1 MTTTCGAAFAPTE
14 STDMTAI
21 RAGRTP
27 SRFGSSRLARKAT
40 PYGFVAPTAILLV
53 ALMVVPIVLVVGYS
67 VVTGA
72 ITTTDA
78 SFTGLSNYV
87 SLFTN
92 PDFWNAARNTLVF
105 TVASVVAHL
114 VIGLG
119 FSMMLNSRLLGSV
132 PTAIFRVIYILP
144 WLFTAAIIAVLWRL
158 LLDPQGIVN
167 YILQAVHL
175 TGSPIAWFGDPGT
188 ALFAVV
194 FMNIWSGY
202 PFFMISLLAGLQGV
216 PADLYEAARV
226 DGASPLQQFLNV
238 TLPQLRPIIISM
250 AMLDVLWTTQQFALI
265 WLTTGG
271 GPISVTEML
280 STFTYKLAFTSFDF
294 SMASA
299 SAVIVLIFSLIVAIF
314 YVRSQRSE
322 S

>member
-1 MTTTCGAAFAPTE
+1 
-14 STDMTAI
+14 MTAL
-21 RAGRTP
+21 RPGRIP
-27 SRFGSSRLARKAT
+27 SRFGSSRLARTAA
-40 PYGFVAPTAILLV
+40 PYGFVAPTAALLI
-53 ALMVVPIVLVVGYS
+53 ALMVVPIVLVIGYS
-67 VVTGA
+67 VFHGSIV
-72 ITTTDA
+72 TTDA
-78 SFTGLSNYV
+78 AFAGIANYLA
-87 SLFTN
+87 LFAN
-92 PDFWNAARNTLVF
+92 PDFWNAALNTLVF
-105 TVASVVAHL
+105 TVTSVVAHL
-114 VIGLG
+114 LIGLG

-132 PTAIFRVIYILP
+132 PRAIFRVVYILP

-167 YILQAVHL
+167 YLLQAVHL
-175 TGSPIAWFGDPGT
+175 SGSPIAWFGDPAT
-188 ALFAVV
+188 ALFAVT
-194 FMNIWSGY
+194 FMNIWAGY

-216 PADLYEAARV
+216 PAELYEAARV
-226 DGASPLQQFLNV
+226 DGASAFQQFLNV

-280 STFTYKLAFTSFDF
+280 STFTYKLAFTGFDF

-299 SAVIVLIFSLIVAIF
+299 SAVIVLIFSLIVAVF

>member
-1 MTTTCGAAFAPTE
+1 
-14 STDMTAI
+14 MTALRMGRMPRA
-21 RAGRTP
+21 RAGARRT
-27 SRFGSSRLARKAT
+27 RGIA
-40 PYGFVAPTAILLV
+40 PYGFVAPTAALLLV
-53 ALMVVPIVLVVGYS
+53 LMVVPIVLVIGYS
-67 VVTGA
+67 VFHGV

-78 SFTGLSNYV
+78 SFVGGANYLT
-87 SLFTN
+87 LFAD
-92 PDFWNAARNTLVF
+92 PDFWNAALNTLVF
-105 TVASVVAHL
+105 TAASVAAHL
-114 VIGLG
+114 LIGLG
-119 FSMMLNSRLLGSV
+119 FSMMLNSRLLGRV
-132 PTAIFRVIYILP
+132 PIAIFRVIYILP

-167 YILQAVHL
+167 YLLQAVHVI
-175 TGSPIAWFGDPGT
+175 GSPIAWFGDPGT

-194 FMNIWSGY
+194 FMNIWAGY

-216 PADLYEAARV
+216 PTELYEAARV
-226 DGASPLQQFLNV
+226 DGASPAQQFAHV
-238 TLPQLRPIIISM
+238 TLPHLRPIIISM

-280 STFTYKLAFTSFDF
+280 STYTYKLAFTGFDF
-294 SMASA
+294 SSASA
-299 SAVIVLIFSLIVAIF
+299 SAVIVLAFSLIIAVF

>member
-1 MTTTCGAAFAPTE
+1 
-14 STDMTAI
+14 MTAL
-21 RAGRTP
+21 RTAP
-27 SRFGSSRLARKAT
+27 KPRFSSARLAKTAT
-40 PYGFVAPTAILLV
+40 PYGFVAPTVILLT
-53 ALMVVPIVLVVGYS
+53 ALMIVPIVLVVSYS
-67 VVTGA
+67 VSTGS
-72 ITTTDA
+72 ITSKNAT
-78 SFTGLSNYV
+78 FTGVDNYV
-87 SLFTN
+87 ELLTN
-92 PDFWNAARNTLVF
+92 GDFWNAALNTLLF
-105 TVASVVAHL
+105 TVCSVAAHL

-119 FSMMLNSRLLGSV
+119 FSMMLNSKLLGAV
-132 PTAIFRVIYILP
+132 PRAIFRVVYILP
-144 WLFTAAIIAVLWRL
+144 WLFTASIIAVLWRL
-158 LLDPQGIVN
+158 LLDPQGVIN
-167 YILQAVHL
+167 YLLQSIHL

-188 ALFAVV
+188 AMLAVTV
-194 FMNIWSGY
+194 MNIWAGY

-226 DGASPLQQFLNV
+226 DGASPFQQFLNV
-238 TLPQLRPIIISM
+238 TLPHLKPIIVSM

-280 STFTYKLAFTSFDF
+280 STFTYKLAFTGFDF

-299 SAVIVLIFSLIVAIF
+299 SAVIVLIFSLGVAVF

>member
-1 MTTTCGAAFAPTE
+1 
-14 STDMTAI
+14 MTAL
-21 RAGRTP
+21 RAGRP
-27 SRFGSSRLARKAT
+27 LSRFGSTRLARKGT
-40 PYGFVAPTAILLV
+40 PYGFVAPTAILLI
-53 ALMVVPIVLVVGYS
+53 ALMVVPIILVIGYS
-67 VVTGA
+67 VSDGA
-72 ITTTDA
+72 ITTKNA
-78 SFTGLSNYV
+78 SFAGLTNYV
-87 SLFTN
+87 TLLTD
-92 PDFWNAARNTLVF
+92 PEFWNAALNTLIF
-105 TVASVVAHL
+105 TVSSVVAHL
-114 VIGLG
+114 LIGLG
-119 FSMMLNSRLLGSV
+119 FSMMLNSKLIGSV
-132 PTAIFRVIYILP
+132 PRAFFRVIYILP

-158 LLDPQGIVN
+158 LLDPQGVIN
-167 YILQAVHL
+167 YLLQSVHL
-175 TGSPIAWFGDPGT
+175 TDSPVAWFGDPGT
-188 ALFAVV
+188 ALLAVTV
-194 FMNIWSGY
+194 MNIWAGY

-226 DGASPLQQFLNV
+226 DGASPWQQFLNV

-280 STFTYKLAFTSFDF
+280 STFTYKLAFTGFDF

-299 SAVIVLIFSLIVAIF
+299 SAVIVLVFSLIVAIF

>member
-1 MTTTCGAAFAPTE
+1 MPTRPAPSKFA
-14 STDMTAI
+14 S
-21 RAGRTP
+21 
-27 SRFGSSRLARKAT
+27 SRFARSFA

-53 ALMVVPIVLVVGYS
+53 LLMVVPIVLVIGYS
-67 VVTGA
+67 LMTGS
-72 ITTTDA
+72 ITTQDA
-78 SFTGLSNYV
+78 TFVGADNYIK
-87 SLFTN
+87 LFTD
-92 PDFWNAARNTLVF
+92 PDFWNAALNTAIF
-105 TVASVVAHL
+105 TACSVVAHL
-114 VIGLG
+114 LIGLG
-119 FSMMLNSRLLGSV
+119 FSMMLNSRLLGTV

-158 LLDPQGIVN
+158 LLDPQGIIN

-175 TGSPIAWFGDPGT
+175 EGSPIAWFGDPGT
-188 ALFAVV
+188 ALPAVV
-194 FMNIWSGY
+194 FMNIWAGY

-216 PADLYEAARV
+216 PAELYEAARV
-226 DGASPLQQFLNV
+226 DGASPFQQFMNV
-238 TLPQLRPIIISM
+238 TIPQLRPIIISM

-280 STFTYKLAFTSFDF
+280 STFTYKLAFTGFDF
-294 SMASA
+294 SGASA
-299 SAVIVLIFSLIVAIF
+299 SAVIVLVFSLIVAIF

>member
-1 MTTTCGAAFAPTE
+1 
-14 STDMTAI
+14 MTAL
-21 RAGRTP
+21 RTGRVS

-40 PYGFVAPTAILLV
+40 PYGFVAPTAILLI
-53 ALMVVPIVLVVGYS
+53 ALMVVPIVLVISYS
-67 VVTGA
+67 VSTGS
-72 ITTTDA
+72 ITSKDA
-78 SFTGLSNYV
+78 PFTGITNYV
-87 SLFTN
+87 TLLTN
-92 PDFWNAARNTLVF
+92 PDFWNAALNTLVF
-105 TVASVVAHL
+105 TVSSVVAHL
-114 VIGLG
+114 LIGLG
-119 FSMMLNSRLLGSV
+119 FSLMLNSRLLGSV
-132 PTAIFRVIYILP
+132 PRAIFRVIYILP

-158 LLDPQGIVN
+158 LLDPQGVVN
-167 YILQAVHL
+167 YLLQAVHL
-175 TGSPIAWFGDPGT
+175 AGSPIAWFGDPGA
-188 ALFAVV
+188 ALFAVTV
-194 FMNIWSGY
+194 MNIWAGY

-226 DGASPLQQFLNV
+226 DGASGFQQFLSV

-280 STFTYKLAFTSFDF
+280 STFTYKLAFTGFDF
-294 SMASA
+294 SMAA
-299 SAVIVLIFSLIVAIF
+299 TSAVIVLIFSLIVAIF

>member
-1 MTTTCGAAFAPTE
+1 
-14 STDMTAI
+14 MTAI
-21 RAGRTP
+21 RTGRGP
-27 SRFGSSRLARKAT
+27 SRPRRSRVLRAGA

-53 ALMVVPIVLVVGYS
+53 ALMVVPIILVISYS
-67 VVTGA
+67 LNQGSV
-72 ITTTDA
+72 TTTDPTFA
-78 SFTGLSNYV
+78 GISNYIA
-87 SLFTN
+87 LFAN
-92 PDFWNAARNTLVF
+92 PDFWSAALNTLVF
-105 TVASVVAHL
+105 TVCSVAAHL
-114 VIGLG
+114 LIGLG
-119 FSMMLNSRLLGSV
+119 FSMMLNSRLIGSV
-132 PTAIFRVIYILP
+132 PRAIFRVVYILP

-158 LLDPQGIVN
+158 LLDPQGVIN
-167 YILQAVHL
+167 YLLQAVHL
-175 TGSPIAWFGDPGT
+175 TGSPIAWFGEPGT
-188 ALFAVV
+188 ALFAVT
-194 FMNIWSGY
+194 FMNIWAGY

-216 PADLYEAARV
+216 PTELYEAARV
-226 DGASPLQQFLNV
+226 DGASAFQQFLNV

-280 STFTYKLAFTSFDF
+280 STFTYKLAFTGFDF

-299 SAVIVLIFSLIVAIF
+299 SAVIVLLFSLIVAVF